1 MAVLPLQ
8 GSSCFRPKAEPN
20 FPDLPHTPGSCR
32 KWRHQIFQHSI
43 PSLVF
48 QSRNKFL
55 DLHSLILPNPIK
67 NMTYFFHYTEAVKQY
82 SQTFF
87 VVLPCN
93 GRNTSYF
100 LSGLVEFTYACLETC
115 SLTEILMI
123 GQSVEIFGGA
133 TFYSFLVCVADLGSL
148 VLPWDGSSCFPV
160 MEELPSQGRP
170 PLHGSWI
177 QLTVKT
183 SFRLISAWEPHSL
196 VNC

>member
-43 PSLVF
+43 LSLVF
-48 QSRNKFL
+48 QSRNKFP
-55 DLHSLILPNPIK
+55 DMHRLILPSPIK
-67 NMTYFFHYTEAVKQY
+67 NMTYFFHYTEALQKMSMNIVLL
-82 SQTFF
+82 
-87 VVLPCN
+87 LPCN

-100 LSGLVEFTYACLETC
+100 LLGLVKLNYVGPETC
-115 SLTEILMI
+115 SLTKILMM

-133 TFYSFLVCVADLGSL
+133 TFYSFLVCVAGLGSL

-177 QLTVKT
+177 QL
-183 SFRLISAWEPHSL
+183 
-196 VNC
+196 